1 MVKQILKI
9 EPFEYEDDYFSKATT
24 DSLWM
29 EKVQN
34 NSDLDIVRIS
44 ADNYNFTVLVSKKD
58 LEEALKLL
66 FGEDK

>member
-1 MVKQILKI
+1 MVKQMLKI

-44 ADNYNFTVLVSKKD
+44 ADNYDFTVLVSKKD

-66 FGEDK
+66 FEEDK